1 MNIANVGKINTYWS
15 QMTIAWFTKHM
26 GNNAY
31 DTQNINI
38 WVTMHMTHNNHYIM
52 LMFTS
57 CTT

>member
-1 MNIANVGKINTYWS
+1 MGISNVGKINAYWS
-15 QMTIAWFTKHM
+15 QMTITWFTKHM

-38 WVTMHMTHNNHYIM
+38 WVTMHMIHNNHYIM

-57 CTT
+57 FIT